1 MTLSGFQGFS
11 FRALLVSSPSRYWTW
26 HIYQEAGNTLLYA
39 EKNWNQ
45 MVQTMCTCE
54 HPDSNEQQDGE
65 HSFQDWFYETE
76 KLLSELLPQP
86 ALEKEWYIR

>member
-1 MTLSGFQGFS
+1 
-11 FRALLVSSPSRYWTW
+11 
-26 HIYQEAGNTLLYA
+26 
-39 EKNWNQ
+39 

-65 HSFQDWFYETE
+65 HSFQDWFYEIE